1 MNSYSKKIWERNTEN
16 IFSIIIFC
24 SYILLFAS
32 MNSCSSQKRQ
42 ESKFVKITGIT
53 LVRGLN
59 QFKEKNGIYPENL
72 KDLLDDSKENIRSE
86 INIESWRYV
95 KNELYYILIYK
106 KRIDGRIY
114 ILQPDLNIVTCE
126 IQ

>member
-1 MNSYSKKIWERNTEN
+1 M
-16 IFSIIIFC
+16 
-24 SYILLFAS
+24 
-32 MNSCSSQKRQ
+32 
-42 ESKFVKITGIT
+42 KITGIT